1 MNRRCK
7 AGKWRTYLVWRR
19 RDEDDGNGAMTVQCH
34 LLLFFVH
41 FSFVLSFGLLFFF
54 FFALSYSLCSSFFV
68 FFFLLVFRFSFS
80 VFFFFFVCP
89 SPCVFSV
96 SSSVFSLFFSWP
108 FSVSSSRSLLPV
120 FARSVLPLDSFFSF
134 DFLCQLVLVPLC
146 C

>member
-1 MNRRCK
+1 V
-7 AGKWRTYLVWRR
+7 KWIEDAKRENEELTWSG
-19 RDEDDGNGAMTVQCH
+19 DEGMKTMATVRWLSNVPC
-34 LLLFFVH
+34 FC
-41 FSFVLSFGLLFFF
+41 FSFTSPLFSLLVSFFF

-80 VFFFFFVCP
+80 VFFFFLCP